1 MRTTANRN
9 TIQMIHL
16 PLRSIAILLAMLCIF
31 APSVDA
37 RTVSVEEA
45 MAKAQR
51 FYTNAK
57 DPVLRAR
64 GLSAP
69 EFKLAY
75 EAKTSA
81 KTASCFYVLNQTPSQ
96 GFIIISADD
105 RLPEVLGYSDSGDF
119 DIDQIPDN
127 MKWWLSEYERQIE
140 QALSS
145 TDADITGST
154 EHRAGWTPIEP
165 LVKSEWHQGAPYN
178 NLCPTID
185 GQKTPTGCT
194 ATAMAQIM
202 NYHQWPVTGRGSHSY
217 DWNGQTLSMDFS
229 TVTFD
234 WENMQDIYYGSND
247 SPEAQNAVATLMLAC
262 GISTNMRYGLIN
274 GGGSGAYPY
283 DVYKALFDYFD
294 YDADYLERDG
304 VELSDWENLIYNELV
319 SQRPVLYTGVS
330 SGSSG
335 MIGHAFVCDG
345 YSTDG
350 LFHINWGWGI
360 GDGYFLLNG
369 LSGFTYYQDIV
380 YGISPIRNMEEYM
393 ENAIQ
398 NGIRINAENFPDDNF
413 RNCLLEHYY
422 GRDGVLIEAEIK
434 RMELKVS
441 SKNISNLKG
450 IEHFTALTDLW
461 CDYNQLTTLDISKNT
476 ALRILWCYGNQ
487 LTTLDVSNNKAL
499 TGLVCYFNQ
508 LTNLDVSKNT
518 ALTGLVC
525 DSNPLT
531 TLDVSNNKALSTLS
545 CSYNQLTNLDVSNNT
560 ALIELLCFGN
570 QLTTLDASNNTA
582 LRNLVC
588 HANQLTALDVSNNKA
603 LVSLRCN
610 NNQLTNLDVSKNT
623 ALTYLFCDNNQ
634 LATLDVSNNTA
645 LTELW
650 CGNNLLTTL
659 DVSNNKALSTLSC
672 DNNQLTTLD
681 MSGCKALTQWFFG
694 NNPLAFLN
702 CSRGNFKGETMDN
715 LINDLPQN
723 TTNEIYKFYVYDDSH
738 ADEGNVCTKEQVA
751 AVKARGWTPY
761 YYDVTDKIWKEYE
774 GGDEKPAGINNN
786 IKTDIG
792 NAPIYNLN
800 GQRVNQAK
808 NGLYIINGKKVV
820 K

>member
-1 MRTTANRN
+1 MIQKLKKEIKSVAEYLKVN
-9 TIQMIHL
+9 TIQMIHF
-16 PLRSIAILLAMLCIF
+16 PLRSIAILLAMLGVF
-31 APSVDA
+31 TSSVDA

-45 MAKAQR
+45 KAKAQR
-51 FYTNAK
+51 FYANAK

-75 EAKTSA
+75 EARTANKS
-81 KTASCFYVLNQTPSQ
+81 ASCFYVLNQTPSQ

-140 QALSS
+140 QVLSS
-145 TDADITGST
+145 TDADIAEST
-154 EHRAGWTPIEP
+154 EHREGWTPIEP
-165 LVKSEWHQGAPYN
+165 LVKTTWDQGGPYN

-185 GQKTPTGCT
+185 GQRCVTGCV

-202 NYHQWPVTGRGSHSY
+202 NYHQWPATGRGSHSY
-217 DWNGQTLSMDFS
+217 EWNGQTLSMDFS

-234 WENMQDIYYGSND
+234 WANMQDSYWGTED
-247 SPEAQNAVATLMLAC
+247 SSEAQNAVATLMLAC
-262 GISTNMRYGLIN
+262 GISINMEYGIY
-274 GGGSGAYPY
+274 GVDGSGAYPY

-319 SQRPVLYTGVS
+319 SQRPVLYTGYS

-369 LSGFTYYQDIV
+369 LSGFTYYQEIV
-380 YGISPIRNMEEYM
+380 YGISPIRNMEE
-393 ENAIQ
+393 EIK
-398 NGIRINAENFPDDNF
+398 NGVIVNAENFPDDNF
-413 RNCLLEHYY
+413 RSYLLEHEYNK
-422 GRDGVLIEAEIK
+422 DGVLIEAEIK
-434 RMELKVS
+434 RMDLNVS
-441 SKNISNLKG
+441 SKNISSLKG
-450 IEHFTALTDLW
+450 LEYLTALTRLDCRGNL
-461 CDYNQLTTLDISKNT
+461 LTDLDISNNT
-476 ALRILWCYGNQ
+476 ALIW
-487 LTTLDVSNNKAL
+487 LD
-499 TGLVCYFNQ
+499 
-508 LTNLDVSKNT
+508 
-518 ALTGLVC
+518 
-525 DSNPLT
+525 
-531 TLDVSNNKALSTLS
+531 
-545 CSYNQLTNLDVSNNT
+545 CSYNQLTNLDVSNKK
-560 ALIELLCFGN
+560 ALKSLYCG
-570 QLTTLDASNNTA
+570 D
-582 LRNLVC
+582 
-588 HANQLTALDVSNNKA
+588 NQLTALDVSNNTA
-603 LVSLRCN
+603 LIDLNCTA
-610 NNQLTNLDVSKNT
+610 NQLTS
-623 ALTYLFCDNNQ
+623 
-634 LATLDVSNNTA
+634 LDVSNNTA
-645 LTELW
+645 LRWLVCTA
-650 CGNNLLTTL
+650 NPLTAL
-659 DVSNNKALSTLSC
+659 DVSNNTALMFLVC
-672 DNNQLTTLD
+672 YNQLTALD
-681 MSGCKALTQWFFG
+681 ISGCTALTDFFYSF
-694 NNPLAFLN
+694 NSLTFLN

-723 TTNEIYKFYVYDDSH
+723 TTSEIYKFYVYDDSH